1 MLNKHAF
8 IDRVKDNLKTKYTAK
23 ELTEI
28 IETYNDLILE
38 ALSSGEEVFMSG
50 FGRFYVKVSKP
61 RIIKNPGIVWMQG
74 KDFKS
79 KEKLKIGFRP
89 SSAANGT
96 LTKLH
101 TDLVEKTKGQ
111 Y

>member
-8 IDRVKDNLKTKYTAK
+8 IDRVKESLKTKYTAK

-28 IETYNDLILE
+28 IEIYNNLVLE
-38 ALSSGEEVFMSG
+38 ALSSGEEVFISG

-61 RIIKNPGIVWMQG
+61 RTIKNPGIAWMQG
-74 KDFKS
+74 KNFNS
-79 KEKLKIGFRP
+79 KEKLKVGFRP

-101 TDLVEKTKGQ
+101 QELLEKSRGQ